1 MKIKIRPFDLY
12 IFLITMF
19 KGFGASGGDKL
30 YIAAFAFGC
39 FSVFMKMIQE
49 KYTQRELLSMMF
61 IVMVGL
67 ADFLF
72 GNETTILFTAVAIC
86 GMKNVD
92 TERLIKIV
100 FWTRLVTFS
109 MMIIGSVIG
118 VVDDGIHIFY
128 RDGGFLNR
136 HNFGYG
142 HPNIAHMA
150 FTIIIMLM
158 LYLYG
163 TKLKIAHYIG
173 LVICN
178 YVLFYFTY
186 SRTGLLLGNLSILFW
201 VALQF
206 PKLRKPLMR
215 YGKHGYVL
223 LFLFS
228 LAVALLYGHIGYLDK
243 LNETLSGRIAYMSY
257 LVKNF
262 IPPIIGSDK
271 YNQYIII
278 DNGYFAMIYHGG
290 VLAFGWISYY
300 VMKLERKLT
309 DERRF
314 REFFLI
320 TCFIM
325 YSFTESFFPS
335 ISVNIAL
342 LLIGEVLFGNGG
354 CNNESVN
361 GVYANIQPEG
371 KT

>member
-12 IFLITMF
+12 IFLITLF
-19 KGFGASGGDKL
+19 KGFGASGGDRL

-39 FSVFMKMIQE
+39 FAVFMKMIQE
-49 KYTQRELLSMMF
+49 SYTQRELLSMMF
-61 IVMVGL
+61 IVVVGL

-92 TERLIKIV
+92 TERLVKIV
-100 FWTRLVTFS
+100 FWTRLVCFLL
-109 MMIIGSVIG
+109 MIVGSAV
-118 VVDDGIHIFY
+118 GIVEDTVSEFY
-128 RDGGFLNR
+128 RLGVFLDR
-136 HNFGYG
+136 HDFGYG
-142 HPNIAHMA
+142 HANTAHMA
-150 FTIIIMLM
+150 FTIIVLLM

-163 TKLKIAHYIG
+163 SKMKIMHYIG

-206 PKLRKPLMR
+206 TKLRKPLMR

-228 LAVALLYGHIGYLDK
+228 MVVALLYGHIGYLDE

-290 VLAFGWISYY
+290 LLAFAWISYY
-300 VMKLERKLT
+300 VIKLVNRIYEEK
-309 DERRF
+309 RF
-314 REFFLI
+314 REFFII

-342 LLIGEVLFGNGG
+342 LLLGEVIYEKKGKYNY
-354 CNNESVN
+354 SVL
-361 GVYANIQPEG
+361 QCQ
-371 KT
+371 